1 MLCSIIIHVA
11 IEHSSLMRCQ
21 EVKDAVQ
28 YNYTCSYRALL
39 SDEVSGG
46 EGCCAV

>member
-21 EVKDAVQ
+21 EVKNA
-28 YNYTCSYRALL
+28 
-39 SDEVSGG
+39 G
-46 EGCCAV
+46 ESVGDVFLAY